1 MQTVKDE
8 EVTIISSSS
17 SSSSPRPKEG
27 LNEVGPPPFLT
38 KIFDMVED
46 PTSDEVVSWSKT
58 RNSFVVWDSYRF
70 STALLPNLSDF
81 ISLNDDVRVM
91 RVVCKAFD

>member
-27 LNEVGPPPFLT
+27 LNEVGPPPFLS
-38 KIFDMVED
+38 KLFDMVED

-70 STALLPNLSDF
+70 STALLP
-81 ISLNDDVRVM
+81 
-91 RVVCKAFD
+91 